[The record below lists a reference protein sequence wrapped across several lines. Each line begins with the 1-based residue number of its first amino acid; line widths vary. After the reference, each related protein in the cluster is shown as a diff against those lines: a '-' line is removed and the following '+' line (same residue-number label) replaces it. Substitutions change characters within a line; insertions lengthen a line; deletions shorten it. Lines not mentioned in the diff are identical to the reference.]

1 MNLQLIKK
9 MCENRE
15 GGLKKLAM
23 DINMSEA
30 NLHRCLNNNKI
41 QATDLENIATILNV
55 KVGVFFDEE
64 ECENAEIQSL
74 RKEINH
80 LKELLSVQGGSDKL
94 FELWTRF
101 MANQKQYHEIMK
113 EMALIYASQKEDN
126 SNIQQ

>member
-41 QATDLENIATILNV
+41 QATDLESIATILNV
-55 KVGVFFDEE
+55 KVGVFFEE
-64 ECENAEIQSL
+64 EGENEEIQSL
-74 RKEINH
+74 KQQVKR
-80 LKELLSVQGGSDKL
+80 LKELLAIQGGDDKL

-113 EMALIYASQKEDN
+113 EMALIYASQKEGN

>member
-41 QATDLENIATILNV
+41 QATDLESIATILNV
-55 KVGVFFDEE
+55 KVGVFFEE
-64 ECENAEIQSL
+64 EGENEEIQSL
-74 RKEINH
+74 KQEVKR
-80 LKELLSVQGGSDKL
+80 LKELLVIQGGGDKL

-113 EMALIYASQKEDN
+113 EMALIYASQKEGN
-126 SNIQQ
+126 SNTQQ

>member
-41 QATDLENIATILNV
+41 QATDLESIATILNV
-55 KVGVFFDEE
+55 KVGMFFEE
-64 ECENAEIQSL
+64 EGENEEIQSL
-74 RKEINH
+74 KQEVKR
-80 LKELLSVQGGSDKL
+80 LKELLAIQGGGDKL

-101 MANQKQYHEIMK
+101 MANQQQYHEIMK
-113 EMALIYASQKEDN
+113 EMALIYASQKEGN

>member
-41 QATDLENIATILNV
+41 QATDFSFIPNLFVL
-55 KVGVFFDEE
+55 
-64 ECENAEIQSL
+64 
-74 RKEINH
+74 INSWVRTSGFNCT
-80 LKELLSVQGGSDKL
+80 LS
-94 FELWTRF
+94 R
-101 MANQKQYHEIMK
+101 
-113 EMALIYASQKEDN
+113 
-126 SNIQQ
+126 SNTSMTEADRT

>member
-41 QATDLENIATILNV
+41 QATDLESIATILKV
-55 KVGVFFDEE
+55 KVGMFFEE
-64 ECENAEIQSL
+64 EGENEEIQSL
-74 RKEINH
+74 KQEVKR
-80 LKELLSVQGGSDKL
+80 LKELLAIQGGGDKL

-101 MANQKQYHEIMK
+101 MANQQQYHEIMK
-113 EMALIYASQKEDN
+113 EMALIYASQKEGN

>member
-41 QATDLENIATILNV
+41 QATDLESIATILNV
-55 KVGVFFDEE
+55 KVGVFFEE
-64 ECENAEIQSL
+64 EGENEEIQSL
-74 RKEINH
+74 KQEVKR
-80 LKELLSVQGGSDKL
+80 LKELLAIQGGGDKL

-101 MANQKQYHEIMK
+101 MANQQQYHEIMK
-113 EMALIYASQKEDN
+113 EMALIYASQKEGN

>member
-41 QATDLENIATILNV
+41 QATDLESIATILNV
-55 KVGVFFDEE
+55 KVGMFFEE
-64 ECENAEIQSL
+64 EGENEEIQSL
-74 RKEINH
+74 KQEVKR
-80 LKELLSVQGGSDKL
+80 LKELLAIQGGGDKL

-101 MANQKQYHEIMK
+101 MVNQQQYHEIMK
-113 EMALIYASQKEDN
+113 EMALIYASQKEGN

>member
-1 MNLQLIKK
+1 

-41 QATDLENIATILNV
+41 QATDLESIATILNV
-55 KVGVFFDEE
+55 KVGVFFEE
-64 ECENAEIQSL
+64 EGENEEIQSL
-74 RKEINH
+74 KQEVKR
-80 LKELLSVQGGSDKL
+80 LKELLAIQGGDDKL

-113 EMALIYASQKEDN
+113 EMALIYASQKEGN